1 MPNSH
6 SRNVSNLLSGVF
18 WATLSHISV
27 MAFAMLTIVFAARTL
42 SKEQIGYYYFILVI
56 LQLVTTLGDPGLR
69 AAAIRFIS
77 KSSDHEASSF
87 SSFFLTVGFG
97 VSAVAAAILWFSK
110 PLLLATFSQFD
121 IVLLLQQLLPLVIVT
136 ITFQML
142 LSILAG
148 HKMFGLMSSV
158 TFLTELIR
166 FGISLFV
173 LLFDYGV
180 YELILAMT
188 ASKIFGSAVILIK
201 ASSIFSRSIQPSDL
215 KDVFKFSGWSYGA
228 SIVSVIQARTAEF
241 ILSGTLGPTAL
252 ANYSTAMQIPGA
264 MQRIIE
270 FIRPVLLSHV
280 ASREINNE
288 ASVLLIFRLLCGIG
302 VLITMIAITLSNF
315 VVVGIFGSGFREIVP
330 VFQVLSVWFTLTSI
344 NYLLAI
350 YLLGSGNGYK
360 VFVLSLPQAIVMIAS
375 ALILTAAYAELGA
388 AFALMISSLVGAW
401 TSLLSMDQQSTEGG
415 KELHK
420 IFIKCVLLLIIFLV
434 VQFIWGAIPLVVWIS
449 VALGMVA
456 VFFLNLL
463 EFNDLKLF
471 LGFVKGF
478 IKNEK

>member
-1 MPNSH
+1 
-6 SRNVSNLLSGVF
+6 
-18 WATLSHISV
+18 
-27 MAFAMLTIVFAARTL
+27 
-42 SKEQIGYYYFILVI
+42 
-56 LQLVTTLGDPGLR
+56 
-69 AAAIRFIS
+69 
-77 KSSDHEASSF
+77 
-87 SSFFLTVGFG
+87 
-97 VSAVAAAILWFSK
+97 
-110 PLLLATFSQFD
+110 
-121 IVLLLQQLLPLVIVT
+121 
-136 ITFQML
+136 
-142 LSILAG
+142 
-148 HKMFGLMSSV
+148 
-158 TFLTELIR
+158 
-166 FGISLFV
+166 
-173 LLFDYGV
+173 
-180 YELILAMT
+180 
-188 ASKIFGSAVILIK
+188 
-201 ASSIFSRSIQPSDL
+201 
-215 KDVFKFSGWSYGA
+215 
-228 SIVSVIQARTAEF
+228 
-241 ILSGTLGPTAL
+241 
-252 ANYSTAMQIPGA
+252 MQIPGA